1 MRAIGKAGKT
11 MVERDVVEQ
20 LKLRFAQPLAPCAA
34 RRVVI
39 WHDPDGEFEERFD
52 ALAASAAGGEGGSE
66 DGEAGESGNPGMP
79 GGEAG
84 GSGNPSA
91 PGAAASDAASA
102 GEGPDALGVV
112 LPAGDGFARPV
123 RLVKAY
129 DGVLFAVKRL
139 VAREDAGND
148 ILLYRKQGRGALEGD
163 WLADVE
169 LYAEHFQ
176 ADYLSLLADELGA
189 SNADAVRGSLASFKA
204 FFNAKDRMNRF
215 RSCMPAPACE
225 ADIEL
230 GIVAALL
237 GGAHESDASGNFVV
251 RSYLMRLR
259 SDGPEQAAAPFA
271 KYGALD
277 ALAWVLKRT
286 TGFEEPLG
294 ERDTY
299 EKLASHVLLTAASR
313 EMPEGSLAGY
323 ERFVSASHA
332 QFCLNVVREWDGCGA
347 VRAADLFETCSMVEQ
362 ACGLRSHFVSLPL
375 DALADCDVFPC
386 VNEVILGSLLTSFSE
401 GSDRVAEARQV
412 LACRKDLAWYK
423 RVACYYDV
431 LEAVADMHDFKRAHA
446 SGFHIAQPQEVWSA
460 YEQDWW
466 RMDASYRALCVAARR
481 CQTGDVAFADTA
493 RAALE
498 EPVRAVLS
506 WADGLYANWFLDGA
520 NACWTNAAAS
530 QWEASGYVEG
540 VPRQRRFFWETLPG
554 CSGQAKCTVVIISD
568 ALRYEVAHELAERLE
583 CERGGMV
590 KAASMQGEFPSIT
603 EFGMA
608 ALLPQRSLS
617 FSFEDGAVFADGL
630 PTASTAQR
638 ERVLQAVRPKARA
651 LRAEDYLA
659 LSSDER
665 KSLVKDASLVYLYH
679 NRIDAV
685 GETVATESDVFDA
698 CEDAVEQLCSLAKRI
713 CADVSGCRVVITADH
728 GFLFTRDELAECDRL
743 GKADLPENPVAVGKR
758 HLVVL
763 ADADAGA
770 GADSTGGNPDVA
782 ACPAPEA
789 APDLADSL
797 FVEMNMDDIGGGSY
811 TGLAPRGNVR
821 LKRSGGTHRYVH
833 GGLSLQE
840 LCVPVVTFWRTRTG
854 SKDFVDTQNAELS
867 VLTGTTHR
875 ITNTL
880 FSVDLMQEQAA
891 VGKVLPCEYELVF
904 TDAAGNPVSDVARVH
919 ADKRSENPQERV
931 IKARFSLLANK
942 AFSSKNEYFLVARE
956 RQSGNV
962 AWREKYLIEVAF
974 APVDD
979 FDF

>member
-1 MRAIGKAGKT
+1 M
-11 MVERDVVEQ
+11 ERDVIEQ

-34 RRVVI
+34 RRVLI

-52 ALAASAAGGEGGSE
+52 ALAASAAGGESGSSGNP
-66 DGEAGESGNPGMP
+66 DAAAPAAISAGES
-79 GGEAG
+79 
-84 GSGNPSA
+84 S
-91 PGAAASDAASA
+91 
-102 GEGPDALGVV
+102 DALGVV
-112 LPAGDGFARPV
+112 LPAGGGFARPV

-129 DGVLFAVKRL
+129 DGVLFSVKRL
-139 VAREDAGND
+139 IAREDTEND

-189 SNADAVRGSLASFKA
+189 SNADAVRGALAFFRA

-230 GIVAALL
+230 GVVAAFL
-237 GGAHESDASGNFVV
+237 GGTGEGDASGAFVV

-259 SDGPEQAAAPFA
+259 LDGPEQAAAPFA

-286 TGFEEPLG
+286 TGFEGPLD

-313 EMPEGSLAGY
+313 EMPEGSLSGY
-323 ERFVSASHA
+323 ERFVSAAHA
-332 QFCLNVVREWDGCGA
+332 QLCLNAVREWDGCGA
-347 VRAADLFETCSMVEQ
+347 ASAADLFETCSMVEQ
-362 ACGLRSHFVSLPL
+362 ACGLRARFASLPL
-375 DALADCDVFPC
+375 DVLADCDVFPC

-446 SGFHIAQPQEVWSA
+446 SGFHIAQPQEVWRA

-481 CQTGDVAFADTA
+481 CQTGDIALADAA
-493 RAALE
+493 RATLE
-498 EPVRAVLS
+498 EPVRAALS

-554 CSGQAKCTVVIISD
+554 CTGQAKCTVVVISD
-568 ALRYEVAHELAERLE
+568 ALRYEVARELAERLE
-583 CERGGMV
+583 CERGSV
-590 KAASMQGEFPSIT
+590 VRAASMQGEFPSVT

-608 ALLPQRSLS
+608 ALLPQRALS
-617 FSFEDGAVFADGL
+617 FSFEDGAVFADGM
-630 PTASTAQR
+630 PTASTVQR

-651 LRAEDYLA
+651 LRFEDYLA

-665 KSLVKDASLVYLYH
+665 KSLVKDAALVYVYH
-679 NRIDAV
+679 NKIDAV
-685 GETVATESDVFDA
+685 GETAATESDVFDA
-698 CEDAVEQLCSLAKRI
+698 CEDAVGQLCSLAKRI
-713 CADVSGCRVVITADH
+713 CTDVPGCRVVITADH
-728 GFLFTRDELAECDRL
+728 GFLYTRGELAECDRL
-743 GKADLPENPVAVGKR
+743 GKADLPENPVAAGKR

-763 ADADAGA
+763 ADAGVDAGA
-770 GADSTGGNPDVA
+770 SAGAGVA
-782 ACPAPEA
+782 GDGLGAAGTASDMAPAA
-789 APDLADSL
+789 APDPALDSANSL

-821 LKRSGGTHRYVH
+821 LKRSGGTRRYVH

-854 SKDFVDTQNAELS
+854 SKDFVDTQKAELYVFS
-867 VLTGTTHR
+867 DNHR
-875 ITNTL
+875 ITNSL
-880 FSVDLMQEQAA
+880 FSVDLMQKQAA

-919 ADKRSENPQERV
+919 ADKKSENPQERV

-942 AFSSKNEYFLVARE
+942 TFSSKNEYFLVARE

-979 FDF
+979 FGF